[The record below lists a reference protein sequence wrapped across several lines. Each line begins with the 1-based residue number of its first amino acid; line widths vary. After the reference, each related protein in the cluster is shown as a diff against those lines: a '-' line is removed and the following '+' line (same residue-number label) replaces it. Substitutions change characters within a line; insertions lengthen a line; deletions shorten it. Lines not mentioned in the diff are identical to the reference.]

1 MFGGRDTLRMS
12 PLTELPGPDLSGQ
25 VALITGGGRG
35 IGRACAVAL
44 AAAGAAVAVVARTA
58 SELDETVATARA
70 AGGTALPFR
79 ADVRDRDAMRDVTD
93 GVRRQ
98 LGPVDLLVN
107 NAGTAAPIGPLTEV
121 EPEDWWQGLE
131 VNLRGPM
138 LCCRLVLPDMI
149 ARRRGRIV
157 NVASGAG
164 TVAIPY
170 LSAYV
175 VSKAA
180 LIRLSECLAAECH
193 PYGVSVFAIQP
204 GTVRTAMAEEA
215 LTGEAGRRWMPW
227 FREYFEQGR
236 DVPPETA
243 ARLVLF
249 LAAGQGDALSGR
261 FLDACAD
268 YAGLVGQA
276 DRIQKEELLVLRLRG
291 TG

>member
-1 MFGGRDTLRMS
+1 MS
-12 PLTELPGPDLSGQ
+12 HRTESIEPDLSGQ
-25 VALITGGGRG
+25 VALVTGGGRG

-58 SELDETVATARA
+58 GELDDTVATARA
-70 AGGTALPFR
+70 AGGTALSFR
-79 ADVRDRDAMRDVTD
+79 ADVRDREAMQAVTEA
-93 GVRRQ
+93 VRRQ

-107 NAGTAAPIGPLTEV
+107 NAGTAGPIGPLTEV
-121 EPEDWWQGLE
+121 AEEDWWRGVE

-138 LCCRLVLPDMI
+138 LCCRLVLPDMV

-193 PYGVSVFAIQP
+193 PHGVRVFAVQP

-215 LTGEAGRRWMPW
+215 LTGEAGRRWLPW
-227 FREYFEQGR
+227 FREYFDQRR
-236 DVPPETA
+236 DVPPEVA

-249 LAAGQGDALSGR
+249 LAAGHGDALSGR

-268 YAGLVGQA
+268 YAGLAGQA
-276 DRIQKEELLVLRLRG
+276 DRVQQEDLLVLRLRG